1 MVKKESAG
9 VTMGR
14 KSFLIMGSNVLAA
27 MIGFVALTTM
37 TRYVGD
43 AYGSLMWAMAFAATF
58 NAISD
63 LGFSSANVKRISEGQ
78 DVNDCFST
86 FIIVKMALTAVMMT
100 ATIGF
105 FLVYIFVLGNQ
116 IYTASIYTLLLFVLY
131 WGLCNMSGVFTSLF
145 KARKEISKS
154 ESIHLI
160 DPLLRAP
167 VIVIFALQG
176 ASATYLA
183 LAYVLG
189 AMAMVLVGIL
199 LLRRSGIRFVR
210 PTLFRNYLRFALPLS
225 GIVFL
230 SALLVNLDVL
240 LLGFFWNA
248 TEVGYFA
255 SSYKLLELVLTFG
268 AAINTLLFPSISE
281 WHALGDME
289 RIRDISSEAQRF
301 ISMLAMPIAVFL
313 FIFAYPVAG
322 IVFGDGFVGAG
333 GPLTVMSLMLY
344 IILIMGVQ
352 SQVII
357 GCNRPD
363 LTAKTQIV
371 VLGMRVMLLIV
382 FVPTSFF
389 GIPMLELK
397 AAGAAMAGL
406 VSWIAYAVIVE
417 MFTRRIAGISIYR
430 GIGLHIIGG
439 GITALAMVSLAQ
451 VLPMTGF
458 LTMLFLAAVT
468 MGLFLTMMFI
478 VKELRR
484 NDIRM
489 IANALDPRKM
499 LSYIREEIGERD

>member
-1 MVKKESAG
+1 MTNGENAG

-14 KSFLIMGSNVLAA
+14 KSFLIMASNILAA
-27 MIGFVALTTM
+27 LIGFVALTTM

-63 LGFSSANVKRISEGQ
+63 LGFSAANIKRISEGQ

-86 FIIVKMALTAVMMT
+86 FIIVKVALTALMMA

-145 KARKEISKS
+145 KARKEISKA
-154 ESIHLI
+154 ESVHLI

-176 ASATYLA
+176 ASATFLA

-199 LLRRSGIRFVR
+199 LLRRSGIRLVR

-230 SALLVNLDVL
+230 SALLVNLDIL
-240 LLGFFWNA
+240 LLGYFWNA
-248 TEVGYFA
+248 AQVGYFA

-268 AAINTLLFPSISE
+268 MAMNTLLFPSISE
-281 WHALGDME
+281 WHAVGNMD
-289 RIRDISSEAQRF
+289 RIREISGEAQRF
-301 ISMLAMPIAVFL
+301 ISMLGMPVAVFL

-333 GPLTVMSLMLY
+333 GPLMIMAFMMYIMLV
-344 IILIMGVQ
+344 MGVQ
-352 SQVII
+352 GQVLM

-363 LTAKTQIV
+363 LAAKTKIV
-371 VLGMRVMLLIV
+371 MLVLRVLLLIV
-382 FVPTSFF
+382 FIPTSFF
-389 GIPMLELK
+389 GIPMLEMK
-397 AAGAAMAGL
+397 ATGAALAGL
-406 VSWIAYAVIVE
+406 FSIIAYAFIVN
-417 MFTRRIAGISIYR
+417 MFTHHIAGVSIYR
-430 GIGLHIIGG
+430 GIGLHIMAGG
-439 GITALAMVSLAQ
+439 MTALAMTSLAQ
-451 VLPMTGF
+451 IVPMTGF
-458 LTMLFLAAVT
+458 LTMLFLAALT
-468 MGLFLTMMFI
+468 MVVFLTIMF
-478 VKELRR
+478 VLKEFRR
-484 NDIRM
+484 DDMDM
-489 IANALDPRKM
+489 IINAVDPRKM
-499 LSYIREEIGERD
+499 ISYIRGELGERE